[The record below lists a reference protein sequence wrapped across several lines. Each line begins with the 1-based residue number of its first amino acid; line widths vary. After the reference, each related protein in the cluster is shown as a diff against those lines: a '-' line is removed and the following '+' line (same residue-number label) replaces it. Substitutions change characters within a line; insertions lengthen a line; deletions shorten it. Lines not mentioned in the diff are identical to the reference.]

1 MLPFTSHLGA
11 ENAAGLLNSENPVR
25 KFTYICLFSTGKSAS
40 RKIKTLIMHPKCY
53 LETKSIT
60 VVQISLV
67 SHCADGQE
75 TAIVALFFF
84 PDEQRWFPCRL
95 RRSLSE
101 SCCTTVSNLVVSM
114 SVRAASSSCVYADGW
129 CQGCSYRL
137 NFNFGS

>member
-1 MLPFTSHLGA
+1 MHPSDGSSDGVGGAQVPLPPFRQWSPFSPSLIFF
-11 ENAAGLLNSENPVR
+11 R
-25 KFTYICLFSTGKSAS
+25 KNEEEGKGWKVGEEERAPPNLMSWI
-40 RKIKTLIMHPKCY
+40 RLVHPKCY

-101 SCCTTVSNLVVSM
+101 SCCTTVSNLVLL
-114 SVRAASSSCVYADGW
+114 A
-129 CQGCSYRL
+129 
-137 NFNFGS
+137 